1 MLRISKRILATI
13 LATAMVFTM
22 ADYSGIH
29 LLVENVSASTDQNKY
44 SDSKVVNEEIIPD
57 TELRNAL
64 KDIISNGNDLTF
76 KELKEYEGDLD
87 LSNYPQIQEVTG
99 LGYMR
104 LVKNMDLS
112 TLSKVKKID
121 KYEFQMCNLT
131 SIKLPENLEEID
143 EAAFYRCE
151 SLETVVLPD
160 GLKKIHND
168 AFSRCTK
175 LNNVTLPESL
185 IKIGNGAFSV
195 CESLE
200 SIKIP
205 DYINAALENSSDDS
219 VNGLGTGVFDGC
231 TALSNVTF
239 GAAMTAIP
247 AGFFRGT
254 KALRKIAIPEQ
265 IIDIRNNAF
274 GESGLYSID
283 LSKNTKMTTISG
295 NVFNGCSSLYKVILP
310 KSIERIEE
318 RAFLGNKCI

>member
-143 EAAFYRCE
+143 YKVPRELKATLRDYQLTGFKWFKTLSHYEFGGILADEMGLGKTVQTIAFLLSE
-151 SLETVVLPD
+151 KN
-160 GLKKIHND
+160 KKSII
-168 AFSRCTK
+168 
-175 LNNVTLPESL
+175 VTPTSL
-185 IKIGNGAFSV
+185 IYNWRSEFEKFAPTMK
-195 CESLE
+195 
-200 SIKIP
+200 IKIVHGNKEDREFSKDEIKDIDVLITTYGTLRN
-205 DYINAALENSSDDS
+205 DYNLYEDI
-219 VNGLGTGVFDGC
+219 TFDFC
-231 TALSNVTF
+231 
-239 GAAMTAIP
+239 
-247 AGFFRGT
+247 
-254 KALRKIAIPEQ
+254 
-265 IIDIRNNAF
+265 IIDEGQNIKNPLSQSSEVVKELKAKVKFALTGTPIENNLI
-274 GESGLYSID
+274 ELW
-283 LSKNTKMTTISG
+283 
-295 NVFNGCSSLYKVILP
+295 SL
-310 KSIERIEE
+310 
-318 RAFLGNKCI
+318 FD